1 MRYVPSFSIG
11 QEVTN
16 EQLYS
21 EFSCANMGG
30 MRRSKATNS
39 LILISDHTKSFY
51 DDKWYGSELH
61 YTGMGKKGDQVLTG
75 NQNLTL
81 AESGSNGVSVFL
93 FEVFKAGR
101 YVYQGEVQLSGK
113 PYRKTQP
120 DVDGELRNVW
130 IFPLK
135 TKGSVAL
142 TQKELEEYRHDQV
155 EKVKQLSP
163 EELKQKAINRGAEKG
178 SSRTV
183 TSNVYVRDEFIAA
196 QTKANAH
203 GFCELCEKPA
213 PFNDK
218 DGNPYLE
225 SHHVIWLSRGGADKL
240 SNTVALCPNCHKKMH
255 IVDDEKDIAKL
266 STIAKNR

>member
-1 MRYVPSFSIG
+1 M
-11 QEVTN
+11 
-16 EQLYS
+16 
-21 EFSCANMGG
+21 
-30 MRRSKATNS
+30 
-39 LILISDHTKSFY
+39 
-51 DDKWYGSELH
+51 
-61 YTGMGKKGDQVLTG
+61 
-75 NQNLTL
+75 
-81 AESGSNGVSVFL
+81 
-93 FEVFKAGR
+93 
-101 YVYQGEVQLSGK
+101 
-113 PYRKTQP
+113 
-120 DVDGELRNVW
+120 
-130 IFPLK
+130 
-135 TKGSVAL
+135 
-142 TQKELEEYRHDQV
+142 
-155 EKVKQLSP
+155 SP

-203 GFCELCEKPA
+203 GVCELCKKPA

-266 STIAKNR
+266 SAIAKNR